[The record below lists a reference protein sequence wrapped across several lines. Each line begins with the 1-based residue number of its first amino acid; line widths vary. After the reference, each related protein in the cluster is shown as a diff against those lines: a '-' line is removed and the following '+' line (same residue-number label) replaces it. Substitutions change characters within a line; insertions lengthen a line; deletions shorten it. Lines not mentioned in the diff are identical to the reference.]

1 MWTTEHIFSYEFF
14 LVNVA
19 CNVKI
24 CNNDKSFFW
33 LAEEGEE
40 KRNMIVVT
48 PLVCCCTF
56 RNVGWVDP
64 SYLISIFCLLWP
76 CTKYN
81 AYIKLSELW
90 KYEWIPIGCKM
101 YIKAV
106 RANHTH
112 SISLHIYT
120 HNFIFDM
127 NFLVVLSF
135 YTCHEM
141 LKGRAIQ

>member
-1 MWTTEHIFSYEFF
+1 MVAIGVLIKTEMWTTEHIFSYEFF

-33 LAEEGEE
+33 LAEEGKE

-64 SYLISIFCLLWP
+64 SYLISIFSLLWP

-106 RANHTH
+106 RVKHTQQVR
-112 SISLHIYT
+112 SINIIIISYLIWICV
-120 HNFIFDM
+120 F
-127 NFLVVLSF
+127 SF
-135 YTCHEM
+135 
-141 LKGRAIQ
+141 